1 MRLTRRTLLRRGGA
15 GAAGAAVGGA
25 LIRPRPASAE
35 MGDDRARNTLLLVLP
50 LVRKSHVHSFDGDSP
65 AKTPNLDDLR
75 EQSLRFDRVIPES
88 MPALPARRALLTGTR
103 SYPFR
108 NWRRTAGM
116 PSVPGFNPIWD
127 HQPVITETMRAHG
140 VATAY
145 VSDNPVLQTP
155 RFPDLR
161 TTTANLTPPAT
172 RPGVEADL
180 LVQLDRLSAATAAHY
195 RLGIQTLRE
204 LERSGKPFFLGVDP
218 FLPEDAFEAPR
229 VYVEPS
235 KIEKLGLGP
244 MNGRLT
250 PLRFRDDDLDKVRDR
265 YRKHVETVDEW
276 VGRLMDALHDLD
288 LAGDTAV
295 AAIGDQGM
303 SLGEHGYLGRAT
315 PTSHRDS
322 YEIPLLL
329 RHPKRQDG
337 GDNIDWYAST
347 HDVAPTL
354 LSFMRIPVPGKML
367 GEDLTALYDGVD
379 QWDLFNRPRSITAV
393 GSQIV
398 VRDDRWLMV
407 ADRERIQ
414 RRLYDDDEEAD
425 DDIKRYDDV
434 ANDEPGVLSDL
445 SGTATIVA
453 GGTLPEFG
461 PDGTLRPAVE
471 HGDDDVDDDGIPND
485 FDPVNNDE
493 VPDDTSREELQFDGR
508 KP

>member
-1 MRLTRRTLLRRGGA
+1 
-15 GAAGAAVGGA
+15 
-25 LIRPRPASAE
+25 
-35 MGDDRARNTLLLVLP
+35 
-50 LVRKSHVHSFDGDSP
+50 
-65 AKTPNLDDLR
+65 
-75 EQSLRFDRVIPES
+75 
-88 MPALPARRALLTGTR
+88 
-103 SYPFR
+103 
-108 NWRRTAGM
+108 
-116 PSVPGFNPIWD
+116 
-127 HQPVITETMRAHG
+127 VITDTMRAHG

-161 TTTANLTPPAT
+161 TTTASLTPPAT
-172 RPGVEADL
+172 TPGVESDL

-195 RLGIQTLRE
+195 KLGIQTLRE
-204 LERSGKPFFLGVDP
+204 LSKTGKRFFLGVDP

-244 MNGRLT
+244 MDGRLT
-250 PLRFRDDDLDKVRDR
+250 PLHFKGDDLKKVRDR

-276 VGRLMDALHDLD
+276 VGRLIDALHDLD

-295 AAIGDQGM
+295 AAIGDHGM

-315 PTSHRDS
+315 PTSHRNS

-329 RHPKRQDG
+329 RHPKRQLG
-337 GDNIDWYAST
+337 GDDIDWYAST

-398 VRDDRWLMV
+398 VRDNRWLMV

-445 SGTATIVA
+445 SETATTVA

-461 PDGTLRPAVE
+461 PDGAVRPKVE

-493 VPDDTSREELQFDGR
+493 IPDGTSRKELQFDGR